1 MNASDLAARMLEW
14 EETQRKADA
23 LRSEIEAAVLEI
35 GKTQTVGNVRASY
48 SEGRKSFDYGAA
60 VMAAVN
66 AGAIEPGAVQGY
78 RTVSFD
84 YRMMCKDLSIVDVP
98 YTQSEPSVSV
108 KLVA

>member
-23 LRSEIEAAVLEI
+23 LRSEIEAVVLEM

-48 SEGRKSFDYGAA
+48 SAGRKSYDYEQGWRLHGYGTGIDIEQFRQVKYDYSAA
-60 VMAAVN
+60 CKAAGIDV
-66 AGAIEPGAVQGY
+66 
-78 RTVSFD
+78 
-84 YRMMCKDLSIVDVP
+84 VP

-108 KLVA
+108 KLVG